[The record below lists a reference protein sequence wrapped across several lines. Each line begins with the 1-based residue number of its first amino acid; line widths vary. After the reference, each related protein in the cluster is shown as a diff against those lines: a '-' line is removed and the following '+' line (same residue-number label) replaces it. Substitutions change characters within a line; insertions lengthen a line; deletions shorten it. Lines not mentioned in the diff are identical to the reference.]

1 MAMTQVDRPGAG
13 KWRSEGRGAPALG
26 AVGHLDNG
34 FSALPW
40 PECQG
45 QAFIEQW
52 KELGRTS
59 VSPNPFNEDWFIL
72 SGLRAFDPEGRVRL
86 ATLVSGGRLVGL
98 LPILAA
104 RTYHGRPLPH
114 LAGWQHANSF
124 CGEPLI
130 RAGFEDEFWTALLAW
145 ADARSGLSTFLH
157 LGGCPAASPALAA
170 LNSVCAR
177 TNRASSIVHREE
189 RAVLHHGPSPEAH
202 LAAAASKKRR
212 KDWARR
218 RRRLEEEGELQFSC
232 RDDAEGLES
241 WIDEFLRLER
251 AGWKGDEGSAL
262 ASDPRTEA
270 MFRASLTGAAGA
282 GRLQRLAFHLD
293 GRPVVMLANFLAPP
307 HAFSFKTAYDE
318 DLARFSPGVLL
329 QLENLALLDR
339 DDIALTDSCAA
350 PDHPMIDHIWRD
362 RREIVKVS
370 IPIGG
375 RLRRIAGSILTGIEG
390 RRLEKRP

>member
-1 MAMTQVDRPGAG
+1 MTQIEQIAASR
-13 KWRSEGRGAPALG
+13 WRSEARNSSSRTTAA
-26 AVGHLDNG
+26 HLEDG

-40 PECQG
+40 SACLEAG
-45 QAFIEQW
+45 FLEQW
-52 KELGRTS
+52 RELARAA
-59 VSPNPFNEDWFIL
+59 VSPNPFNEDWFAL
-72 SGLRAFDPEGRVRL
+72 PGLRAFDPDGHVRL
-86 ATLVSGGRLVGL
+86 ATLVSDGRLVAL
-98 LPILAA
+98 LPIVAA
-104 RTYHGRPLPH
+104 SEYHGRPFPH

-130 RAGFEDEFWTALLAW
+130 VAGFEEEFWTALLEW
-145 ADARSGLSTFLH
+145 ADDQSGFSTFFH
-157 LGGCPAASPALAA
+157 LGGCPADSPALAA
-170 LNSVCAR
+170 LHSVCAR
-177 TNRASSIVHREE
+177 TNRAPAIVHREE
-189 RAVLHHGPSPEAH
+189 RAVLHHGLSPEAH
-202 LAAAASKKRR
+202 LASAASKKRR

-218 RRRLEEEGELQFSC
+218 RRRLEEEGDLQVS
-232 RDDAEGLES
+232 RHDDAKGLDI
-241 WIDEFLRLER
+241 WIDEFLSLER
-251 AGWKGDEGSAL
+251 AGWKGEEGSAL

-270 MFRASLTGAAGA
+270 MFRASLTGAAEA

-293 GRPVVMLANFLAPP
+293 GKPVVMLANFLSPP

-375 RLRRIAGSILTGIEG
+375 RLRRTIGSILTTIEA
-390 RRLEKRP
+390 RRLEKRR